1 MSYFNLIPII
11 KRYKEQMFEK
21 FGFIIK
27 KVKWNKE
34 QLDLMQKSMDFD
46 YHDKDVHT
54 INIGNL
60 KVR

>member
-1 MSYFNLIPII
+1 
-11 KRYKEQMFEK
+11 MFEK